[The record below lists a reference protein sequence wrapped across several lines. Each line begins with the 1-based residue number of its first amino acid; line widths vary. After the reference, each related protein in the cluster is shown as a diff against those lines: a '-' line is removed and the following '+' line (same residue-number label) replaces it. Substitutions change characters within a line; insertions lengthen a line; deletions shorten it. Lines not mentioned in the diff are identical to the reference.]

1 MPYTLANLL
10 TLSRIGAIP
19 ILVALL
25 YVDGP
30 GWAWI
35 ACGVFGL
42 IGLTDWLDGYVARR
56 WGEHT
61 DFGRFL
67 DPISDKLLVAS
78 VILVLVAQERI
89 RGVMVIA
96 ALIILCREILVSGLR
111 EFLAGLKVGVP
122 VSRLAKWKTALQ
134 MIALGVLIVGDA
146 GPPPIRL
153 IGEIG
158 LALAAALTL
167 FTGWDYLRAGLRH
180 MTAQRSHGA
189 GELRSGKPA
198 RSTG

>member
-25 YVDGP
+25 YVDGA

-35 ACGVFGL
+35 ACGVFTV

-61 DFGRFL
+61 EFGRFL
-67 DPISDKLLVAS
+67 DPIADKLLVAT
-78 VILVLVAQERI
+78 VLLVLVAQERI
-89 RGVMVIA
+89 AGIWVIA

-111 EFLAGLKVGVP
+111 EFLAGLKVGLP
-122 VSRLAKWKTALQ
+122 VSRLAKWKTAIQ
-134 MIALGVLIVGDA
+134 MVALGVLIVGDA
-146 GPPPIRL
+146 GPFPIRR
-153 IGEIG
+153 IGEVG
-158 LALAAALTL
+158 LGIAAILTL
-167 FTGWDYLRAGLRH
+167 ITGWDYLRAGLGH
-180 MTAQRSHGA
+180 MTDRRPRVAS
-189 GELRSGKPA
+189 ELRPRKPA
-198 RSTG
+198 GSIG